1 MTRDKLIMM
10 SGFAS
15 FSGIPGASKLQE
27 SAYKDVY
34 SSSCSRCNI
43 QIIHGR
49 RNMLD
54 YSSNLAYVYN
64 KLTYFLVQ

>member
-1 MTRDKLIMM
+1 MM

-15 FSGIPGASKLQE
+15 FGGIPGASELQE
-27 SAYKDVY
+27 SAYKD
-34 SSSCSRCNI
+34 I
-43 QIIHGR
+43 KIIHGR

-64 KLTYFLVQ
+64 ELNYFLVQ

>member
-43 QIIHGR
+43 KIIHGR

-54 YSSNLAYVYN
+54 YSSNLAYAI
-64 KLTYFLVQ
+64 